1 MLSFHDNKAPNNSV
15 QSFEGEFV
23 LAARPNF

>member
-1 MLSFHDNKAPNNSV
+1 MLSFHDNKAPNNSI

-23 LAARPNF
+23 LAARLNY